1 MSPVG
6 HTLMGLTIGY
16 LAAPNRQPKTT
27 WLATTAFFANA
38 PDLPLPCWGHARYD
52 ISHSIFSTTVA
63 IAVVIMLTKLLYPV
77 PRRLTIA
84 CGIAWYSHLLLDT
97 LYNHGQGL
105 AMFWP
110 ISKAR
115 IAMPIPWFNTLSL
128 ERVFSL
134 HNLKVCAIELLVYG
148 TILSVGV
155 LAKRFYAG
163 KLREPDA
170 EPA

>member
-6 HTLMGLTIGY
+6 HTLTGLTIGY
-16 LAAPNRQPKTT
+16 LAAPNRNPKTT
-27 WLATTAFFANA
+27 WLAATAFFANA
-38 PDLPLPCWGHARYD
+38 SDLPFPYWGHDRYD

-63 IAVVIMLTKLLYPV
+63 IVVVVVLSKRLYPV
-77 PRRLTIA
+77 TRRLAAA
-84 CGIAWYSHLLLDT
+84 CAIAWYSHLLLDT

-128 ERVFSL
+128 ERLFSL
-134 HNLKVCAIELLVYG
+134 HNLKVCTIELLVYG
-148 TILSVGV
+148 TTLCVIM
-155 LAKRFYAG
+155 LAKGFYSAR
-163 KLREPDA
+163 LREPDA
-170 EPA
+170 ESA